1 MRGWTFTPSSN
12 HQVRILPGAWVG
24 LDRDQGIY
32 VDSRGYV
39 GRDLAPFWQWGRV
52 SLIERQ

>member
-12 HQVRILPGAWVG
+12 HQVQILPGAWVG
-24 LDRDQGIY
+24 LDCDQRIY
-32 VDSRGYV
+32 LDSRGYV